1 MPRNRL
7 YFRRRLERNPKIT
20 QETKTGAQEEIEILA
35 PVATVNSKHQI
46 NTKTHTKVPFYLY
59 ITSSFEQHFQ
69 STLKDKTTKHKTQL
83 EKTEPAKEPDSDV
96 AKILKS
102 SDLEFKN
109 NRNMLITL
117 MGKMDNMKY
126 QMGNVSKKMKTEIK
140 NQK

>member
-7 YFRRRLERNPKIT
+7 DFRRRLERNPKIT
-20 QETKTGAQEEIEILA
+20 QETKTGAQEEIQILA

-59 ITSSFEQHFQ
+59 IMSSFEQHFQ

-83 EKTEPAKEPDSDV
+83 EKTKPAKEPDSDV
-96 AKILKS
+96 AEILES

-109 NRNMLITL
+109 NHNMLLTL
-117 MGKMDNMKY
+117 MGKMGKY
-126 QMGNVSKKMKTEIK
+126 QMGM
-140 NQK
+140 